1 MYLWSSTFT
10 SLGIFR
16 HILSIYNDWKESRPI
31 QIEITKSKNNQ
42 IVLMENFNMRYTL
55 LILKIYV
62 SGFLQ
67 GYVWGRLVTIH
78 CFVIYI
84 VFIQILLMQ
93 EITIVYQIYT
103 CYMMFKIEI
112 L

>member
-1 MYLWSSTFT
+1 
-10 SLGIFR
+10 
-16 HILSIYNDWKESRPI
+16 
-31 QIEITKSKNNQ
+31 
-42 IVLMENFNMRYTL
+42 MRYTL
-55 LILKIYV
+55 LILMIYV

-67 GYVWGRLVTIH
+67 GYVWGRLVAIH
-78 CFVIYI
+78 CFIIYI

-93 EITIVYQIYT
+93 EITIVYQIDT